1 MHRLDVFEHKILA
14 LTLCRRQKTGESSQD
29 FHRNLNTKLQGLML
43 SLNWVPLRSHFL
55 NAVVSWQGHMARS
68 DVGLPCVYLQHW
80 RTAAA
85 VRNMPAATKPV
96 RASVGRPRLDT
107 VTMLSSLYGPFW
119 GSLALDRKLWRG
131 VKADFVLEYSGERLT
146 PILRNTLAAPAGGEG
161 RFLAHI
167 ASSSHVVLGGRSM
180 RHSVRLVFM
189 GDSRCVVEQ
198 VNGAWSVPLSYAY
211 EIKTLRWCSYALQF
225 QWKYQTWVGSDMFA
239 HHERQRNH
247 LADALCNYVLDLN
260 AFDGSKFVQ
269 GFLFSGYPEQ
279 GALLAVTFDGASRGN
294 PGPCAAAAVVL
305 CWLHDA
311 WHVQAYSATVLG
323 VGGSVFAEYEAACLA
338 QKLLVQYSIACG
350 LCV

>member
-1 MHRLDVFEHKILA
+1 
-14 LTLCRRQKTGESSQD
+14 
-29 FHRNLNTKLQGLML
+29 
-43 SLNWVPLRSHFL
+43 
-55 NAVVSWQGHMARS
+55 
-68 DVGLPCVYLQHW
+68 
-80 RTAAA
+80 
-85 VRNMPAATKPV
+85 MPAATKPV
-96 RASVGRPRLDT
+96 RANVGRPRLDT
-107 VTMLSSLYGPFW
+107 VALLSSLYGPFW

-131 VKADFVLEYSGERLT
+131 VKADFVLEHSGERLT

-167 ASSSHVVLGGRSM
+167 ASSAHVVLGGRSM

-189 GDSRCVVEQ
+189 GDSKCVVEQ

-269 GFLFSGYPEQ
+269 EFLFSGYPEQ

-305 CWLHDA
+305 RWLHDA
-311 WHVQAYSATVLG
+311 WHVQAYSAIVLG